1 MIVGGDNSRITAPVT
16 TTDVGT
22 VLQSSS
28 RNVGVL
34 CSSNDINKWA
44 KYKPVRYQT
53 VTKLTESQLKS
64 VNYGLVPSENPEIVS
79 KEAQVYSGEIQLG
92 GEWVYNKPTGGSSSP
107 YRLGD
112 FLNAKSIK
120 DPGYYHLAKAPISGL
135 PDVVNITEAQ
145 LKNKQ
150 IPSITFNAKWGDAS
164 YEGSGDTSG
173 IEIPLNTFQLIPN
186 SSIDDGNWR
195 VALAVEIPY
204 NSSGDKILRY
214 ISSEK
219 PISSSNSSADIGK
232 QLININLSDDVV
244 SDLLQA
250 LSQNRIPS
258 NGVRCIPF
266 IAYKLDYSPMNAYD
280 EYHFTFLDGG
290 RAFSLP
296 ESRPVYLNIIGIDYA
311 FKITINSVK
320 IDYLNITAGSYTLTP
335 NATVTMKK
343 PSAAGSSSCRLTTT
357 FKLEWSSFD
366 GAYPD
371 ITRILPGISG
381 VYINNTTQIT
391 LEYQDSSGVWHEADA
406 NDFKKPSGVYRVT
419 ALDSYSG
426 GDPTPIMRMLNNM
439 PTYDGSSI
447 GNVGIGF
454 SLQISIGSSTGTY
467 NSQGCTI
474 RLTE

>member
-1 MIVGGDNSRITAPVT
+1 MVVGSDNSRLVAPIT

-28 RNVGVL
+28 HDVGTL
-34 CSSNDINKWA
+34 CSLNSINKWA
-44 KYKPVRYQT
+44 KYKPVRYST
-53 VTKLTESQLKS
+53 VTKLTEEQLKS

-79 KEAQVYSGEIQLG
+79 KEGLTYDGEIQLG
-92 GEWVYNKPTGGSSSP
+92 AEWIYNKPTGGSSSP

-112 FLNAKSIK
+112 FLNAK
-120 DPGYYHLAKAPISGL
+120 DVEEPGYYHLAKAPISGL
-135 PDVVNITEAQ
+135 PDTVSITEAQ

-150 IPSITFNAKWGDAS
+150 IPIISFNAKWGDAS
-164 YEGSGDTSG
+164 YEGVGDTSG
-173 IEIPLNTFQLIPN
+173 IEIPLNTFQLISN
-186 SSIDDGNWR
+186 SPIDDGNWR
-195 VALAVEIPY
+195 IALAIEIPTFQ
-204 NSSGDKILRY
+204 GRKLLRY
-214 ISSEK
+214 ASSEET
-219 PISSSNSSADIGK
+219 ISSSNSATAIGE
-232 QLININLSDDVV
+232 QLININLSDDVI
-244 SDLLQA
+244 DDIIAAMNQDF
-250 LSQNRIPS
+250 IPS
-258 NGVRCIPF
+258 NGIRCIPF
-266 IAYKLDYSPMNAYD
+266 IAYKLDYQPRNAYD

-290 RAFSLP
+290 RAFTLP
-296 ESRPVYLNIIGIDYA
+296 ENNAVYLNVLGMDYA
-311 FKITINSVK
+311 FGITINSVK

-335 NATVTMKK
+335 GSTVTMKK
-343 PSAAGSSSCRLTTT
+343 PSAARSSSCRLTTT
-357 FKLEWSSFD
+357 FELEWSTFD

-381 VYINNTTQIT
+381 AYINNYTQIT
-391 LEYQDSSGVWHEADA
+391 LEYQDNGGVWHEADA

-439 PTYDGSSI
+439 PTYDGSSV
-447 GNVGIGF
+447 GNVAVGF

>member
-1 MIVGGDNSRITAPVT
+1 MNNNGRITAPVT

-28 RNVGVL
+28 HDVGTL
-34 CSSNDINKWA
+34 CTLDSINKWA
-44 KYKPVRYQT
+44 KYKPVRYST
-53 VTKLTESQLKS
+53 VTKLTEEQLKS
-64 VNYGLVPSENPEIVS
+64 VNYGLVPSEIPEIVS
-79 KEAQVYSGEIQLG
+79 KEGITYEGEIQPG

-112 FLNAKSIK
+112 FLNAKNVEE
-120 DPGYYHLAKAPISGL
+120 PGYYHLAKAPISGL
-135 PDVVNITEAQ
+135 PDIVNITEAQ
-145 LKNKQ
+145 LKNRQ
-150 IPSITFNAKWGDAS
+150 IPIISFNAKWGDAS
-164 YEGSGDTSG
+164 YEGVGDTSG
-173 IEIPLNTFQLIPN
+173 IEIPLNTFQLIPDSPVN
-186 SSIDDGNWR
+186 DGNWR
-195 VALAVEIPY
+195 IALAIEVPT
-204 NSSGDKILRY
+204 SSDRKLLRY
-214 ISSEK
+214 ASSEET
-219 PISSSNSSADIGK
+219 ISSSSSVTDIGK
-232 QLININLSDDVV
+232 QLININLSEDVIDDIIYAMNQ
-244 SDLLQA
+244 DF
-250 LSQNRIPS
+250 IPS
-258 NGVRCIPF
+258 SGIRCIPF
-266 IAYKLDYSPMNAYD
+266 IAYKLDYQPLNAYD

-290 RAFSLP
+290 RAFALP
-296 ESRPVYLNIIGIDYA
+296 DNTPLYLNVLGIDYA
-311 FKITINSVK
+311 FNITINSVK

-335 NATVTMKK
+335 GSTVTMKK

-357 FKLEWSSFD
+357 FELEWSPFD

-381 VYINNTTQIT
+381 AYINNYTQIIW
-391 LEYQDSSGVWHEADA
+391 EYQDNGVWHEADA

-447 GNVGIGF
+447 SNVAVGF

-467 NSQGCTI
+467 GSQGCTI

>member
-1 MIVGGDNSRITAPVT
+1 MVVGSDNSRLVAPIT

-28 RNVGVL
+28 HDVGTL
-34 CSSNDINKWA
+34 CSLDSINKWA
-44 KYKPVRYQT
+44 KYKPVRYST
-53 VTKLTESQLKS
+53 VTKLTEEQLKS
-64 VNYGLVPSENPEIVS
+64 VNYGLVPSENPEIVN

-92 GEWVYNKPTGGSSSP
+92 GGWTYNKPTGGSSNP

-112 FLNAKSIK
+112 FLNAKNVE
-120 DPGYYHLAKAPISGL
+120 DPGYYHLAKAPISGF
-135 PDVVNITEAQ
+135 PNAVNITEAQ
-145 LKNKQ
+145 LTNKQ
-150 IPSITFNAKWGDAS
+150 LPYISFNAKWGDSS

-195 VALAVEIPY
+195 VALAIEVPY
-204 NSSGDKILRY
+204 NGSGDKILRY
-214 ISSEK
+214 ASSEE
-219 PISSSNSSADIGK
+219 PISSSNLSTDIGK
-232 QLININLSDDVV
+232 QLINLNLSSDVL
-244 SDLLQA
+244 SDLLYA
-250 LSQNRIPS
+250 LNRDYIPH
-258 NGVRCIPF
+258 NGVRCVPF
-266 IAYKLDYSPMNAYD
+266 IAYKLDYQPMNATD
-280 EYHFTFLDGG
+280 YHFTFLDGG

-296 ESRPVYLNIIGIDYA
+296 ESAPIYLNVLGIDYA
-311 FKITINSVK
+311 FNVTIKQVK
-320 IDYLNITAGSYTLTP
+320 IDYLNITADSYILSP
-335 NATVTMKK
+335 GATVTMRK

-357 FKLEWSSFD
+357 FALEWASFS

-381 VYINNTTQIT
+381 AYINNLTQIT
-391 LEYQDSSGVWHEADA
+391 LEYQDDNGVWHEADA
-406 NDFKKPSGVYRVT
+406 NDFKKPSGLYRVT

-439 PTYDGSSI
+439 PTYDGSST

>member
-1 MIVGGDNSRITAPVT
+1 MVVGGDNSRLVAPIT

-28 RNVGVL
+28 HDVGTL
-34 CSSNDINKWA
+34 CSLDGINKWA
-44 KYKPVRYQT
+44 KYKPVRYST
-53 VTKLTESQLKS
+53 VTKLTEEQLKS
-64 VNYGLVPSENPEIVS
+64 VNYGLVPSENPEIVN
-79 KEAQVYSGEIQLG
+79 KEGITYEGEIQIG
-92 GEWVYNKPTGGSSSP
+92 GEWVYNKPTGGSSNP

-112 FLNAKSIK
+112 FLNAKNIEE
-120 DPGYYHLAKAPISGL
+120 PGYYHLAKAPISGL
-135 PDVVNITEAQ
+135 PNVVNITEAQ
-145 LKNKQ
+145 LKNRQ
-150 IPSITFNAKWGDAS
+150 LPSITFNAKWGDAS
-164 YEGSGDTSG
+164 YEGVGDTSG

-186 SSIDDGNWR
+186 SPINDGNWR
-195 VALAVEIPY
+195 IALAVEIPTF
-204 NSSGDKILRY
+204 NNRKILRY
-214 ISSEK
+214 ISSEES
-219 PISSSNSSADIGK
+219 ISSSGSVTDIGK
-232 QLININLSDDVV
+232 QLININLSEDVITDII
-244 SDLLQA
+244 SAMNQDL
-250 LSQNRIPS
+250 IPS
-258 NGVRCIPF
+258 NGIRCIPF
-266 IAYKLDYSPMNAYD
+266 IAYKLDYQPLNAYD

-290 RAFSLP
+290 RAFTLP
-296 ESRPVYLNIIGIDYA
+296 ESSPIYLNIIGMDYA

-357 FKLEWSSFD
+357 FELEWSTFD

-381 VYINNTTQIT
+381 AYINNYTQII
-391 LEYQDSSGVWHEADA
+391 LEYQDGSGVWHEAEA
-406 NDFKKPSGVYRVT
+406 NDFKKPSGLYRVT

-439 PTYDGSSI
+439 PAYDGSSI

>member
-1 MIVGGDNSRITAPVT
+1 MVVGGDNSRLVAPIT

-28 RNVGVL
+28 HDVGTL
-34 CSSNDINKWA
+34 CSLDSINKWA
-44 KYKPVRYQT
+44 KYKPVRYST
-53 VTKLTESQLKS
+53 VTKLTEEQLKS
-64 VNYGLVPSENPEIVS
+64 VNYGLVPSENPEIVN

-92 GEWVYNKPTGGSSSP
+92 GGWTYNKPTGGSSSP

-112 FLNAKSIK
+112 FLNAKNVE
-120 DPGYYHLAKAPISGL
+120 DPGYYHLAKAPISGF
-135 PDVVNITEAQ
+135 PNVVNITEAQ

-150 IPSITFNAKWGDAS
+150 LPYISFNAKWGDSS

-195 VALAVEIPY
+195 VALAIEVPY
-204 NSSGDKILRY
+204 NDSGDKILRY
-214 ISSEK
+214 ASSEE
-219 PISSSNSSADIGK
+219 PISSSSSVTAIGK
-232 QLININLSDDVV
+232 QLININLSDDVIDDIIAAMNQ
-244 SDLLQA
+244 DL
-250 LSQNRIPS
+250 IPS
-258 NGVRCIPF
+258 NGIRCIPF
-266 IAYKLDYSPMNAYD
+266 IAYKLDYQPRNAYD

-290 RAFSLP
+290 RAFALP
-296 ESRPVYLNIIGIDYA
+296 DNDLLYLNILGIDYA
-311 FKITINSVK
+311 FNITINSVK

-335 NATVTMKK
+335 GSTVTMKK

-357 FKLEWSSFD
+357 FKLEWSTFD

-381 VYINNTTQIT
+381 AYINNYTQIT
-391 LEYQDSSGVWHEADA
+391 LEYQDDGGIWYEAEA
-406 NDFKKPSGVYRVT
+406 NDFKKPSGLYRVT